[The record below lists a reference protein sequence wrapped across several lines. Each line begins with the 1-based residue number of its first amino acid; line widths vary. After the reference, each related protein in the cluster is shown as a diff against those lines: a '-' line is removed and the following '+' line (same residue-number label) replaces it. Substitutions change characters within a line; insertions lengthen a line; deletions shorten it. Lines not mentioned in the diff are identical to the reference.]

1 MKKHTLNPIPL
12 QKVTIN
18 GGFWASKLKLVR
30 EKVLPYQWRALNDQ
44 IEDTEP
50 SHAIENLRIAAGEKQ
65 GKYLGMV
72 FQDSDVAKWLE
83 AVGYSLT
90 TQPDPEL
97 EKKADEVIDIIAKAQ
112 QPDGYM
118 NTYFIVAE
126 PEKRWTNLRDWHEL
140 YCAGHLIEGAV
151 AYYQATGKRKILDV
165 LCRYADYIDTLF
177 GPEPEKKKGYPG
189 HEEIE
194 LALVKLY
201 RVTGEKRYLNLSKY
215 FIDERGNR
223 PYYYDKE
230 AEERGDTKEY
240 WPLYGYRYNQSH
252 LPVREQTTAEGHS
265 VRAMYLYAGMVDVA
279 AETGDQSLIDACKT
293 LWNNVTQK
301 RMYITGGIGSS
312 GYAEAFTRDYDLPND
327 TAYTETCA
335 SIGLVFFASRM
346 LQIEPSSTYADV
358 MERALYNG
366 VMSGISLDGEKFF
379 YVNPLEVWPE
389 TCKVRYDKEH
399 VMVERQKWFGC
410 ACCPPNIARLMASIG
425 SYIYS
430 QTKDTLFVHLYA
442 AGTAD
447 FEYDGGTAKVTV
459 DTKYPWDEKV
469 SFKIGCTGEQNFTL
483 ALRIP
488 GWCRKAEIS
497 VNGES
502 LKAEQITENGYA
514 VLRRTWSDGDTVA
527 LHLAM
532 PVERVYAHP
541 EIRMNS
547 GKVALQRG
555 PMIYCVEE
563 ADNGANIPSIVLNR
577 TSELSA
583 RYDET
588 LLGGVTVIEGKAYR
602 EATDP
607 KGSELYSTKSPG
619 KTEMTLTAIPYC
631 VWNNRG
637 SGEMQVWIREQ

>member
-1 MKKHTLNPIPL
+1 MKKHNVNPIPL
-12 QKVTIN
+12 QNVTLN

-30 EKVLPYQWRALNDQ
+30 EKVLPYQWKALNDQ
-44 IEDTEP
+44 IEETEP

-83 AVGYSLT
+83 AVGYSLM

-97 EKKADEVIDIIAKAQ
+97 EKKADEVIDLIAKAQ

-118 NTYFIVAE
+118 NTYFIVAG
-126 PEKRWTNLRDWHEL
+126 PDKRWTNLRDRHEL

-194 LALVKLY
+194 LALIKLY

-223 PYYYDKE
+223 PHYYDKE
-230 AEERGDTKEY
+230 AEERGDTNEY

-265 VRAMYLYAGMVDVA
+265 VRALYLYAGMADVA
-279 AETGDQSLIDACKT
+279 AETGDRSLIDACKT

-312 GYAEAFTRDYDLPND
+312 GYAEAFTMDYDLPND

-346 LQIEPSSTYADV
+346 LQRETSSVYADV
-358 MERALYNG
+358 MEQALYNG

-389 TCKVRYDKEH
+389 TCRVRYDKEH

-430 QTKDTLFVHLYA
+430 QTKDTLYVHLYA
-442 AGTAD
+442 AGTAQ
-447 FEYDGGTAKVTV
+447 FEHDGGTAKVTV
-459 DTKYPWDEKV
+459 ETAYPWDENVRFQVNCSEK
-469 SFKIGCTGEQNFTL
+469 QNFAL

-497 VNGES
+497 VNGNPV
-502 LKAEQITENGYA
+502 KGEQTTEKGYA
-514 VLRRTWSDGDTVA
+514 VVRREWSDGDTAA
-527 LHLAM
+527 LCLAM
-532 PVERVYAHP
+532 PVARVYAHP

-547 GKVALQRG
+547 GKVALRRG
-555 PMIYCVEE
+555 PIIYCVEE
-563 ADNGANIPSIVLNR
+563 ADNGENIPSIVLDGDAEFS
-577 TSELSA
+577 T
-583 RYDET
+583 RYDDT
-588 LLGGVTVIEGKAYR
+588 LLGGVTVIEGKAHR
-602 EATDP
+602 ELNDT
-607 KGSELYSTKSPG
+607 GQNELYSTEKPG

-637 SGEMQVWIREQ
+637 AGEMQVWIRER